1 MSYKSRVK
9 HRSAVISSLR
19 ASFSIENPKLQHIVK
34 ATSFIFRRKLHIVS
48 VKVSQIGIVVCQDVT
63 RSPFEFDRDIVFNRG
78 PFQALLLKRMRSSI
92 GYNVTSV
99 PFIELPAQAIDLVYQ
114 VVLREKDAY
123 DLCNAIQ
130 NLSRTP
136 AIFREFV
143 SAANDI
149 EILPKLDLLIQLLLL
164 VLFIGKHV
172 IREKIDPNS
181 LAHVEMS
188 RVFFRV
194 DGILPPDLAKHEP
207 TVRLCSVSLQRE
219 PIIELA
225 GSELAEP
232 IIVFSRHS
240 YIDVIIPRD
249 EAPMAHRPQA
259 RTASKKILQIILF
272 TNAQKLIEQFK
283 FELLDKV
290 KIVLVCQR
298 IAYFPIEKC
307 IYKYTA

>member
-1 MSYKSRVK
+1 MK
-9 HRSAVISSLR
+9 HRSALISSLY
-19 ASFSIENPKLQHIVK
+19 ASFSIENPKFQHIVK
-34 ATSFIFRRKLHIVS
+34 TASFAFRRKLHVVS
-48 VKVSQIGIVVCQDVT
+48 VKICQISIVVCQDVT
-63 RSPFEFDRDIVFNRG
+63 GSPFEFDRDIVFDRG
-78 PFQALLLKRMRSSI
+78 PFQALLLKRMRSPI

-114 VVLREKDAY
+114 VVLREKDAH
-123 DLCNAIQ
+123 DLSDAIQ
-130 NLSRTP
+130 NFSRTST
-136 AIFREFV
+136 IFREFV

-172 IREKIDPNS
+172 VREKIDPNS

-194 DGILPPDLAKHEP
+194 DGILPPDLAEHEP
-207 TVRLCSVSLQRE
+207 TVRLCSVILQSE

-225 GSELAEP
+225 GSDLAEP

-240 YIDVIIPRD
+240 YIDVIVPRY
-249 EAPMAHRPQA
+249 EASVAHRPQA
-259 RTASKKILQIILF
+259 RTASKKVLQVILF
-272 TNAQKLIEQFK
+272 TNTQKLIEQLK
-283 FELLDKV
+283 FEPLDKV